1 MKLNQKEEE
10 FLILDWIFA
19 KPFKAPQ
26 ARRKLKIRSIFAI
39 ISPYET

>member
-10 FLILDWIFA
+10 FLILNWIFA

-26 ARRKLKIRSIFAI
+26 AQLKLKINPIFAI
-39 ISPYET
+39 ICPYET